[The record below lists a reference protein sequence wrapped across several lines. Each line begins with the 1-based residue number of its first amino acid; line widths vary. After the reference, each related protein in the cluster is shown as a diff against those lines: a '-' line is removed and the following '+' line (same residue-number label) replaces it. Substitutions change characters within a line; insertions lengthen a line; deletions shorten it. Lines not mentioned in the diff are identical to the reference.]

1 LANITSDPA
10 SPAPAA
16 SAPKVHRSIQNY
28 IGEAE
33 TFITTVK
40 TDAEINPVMDLHGYD
55 AAELATADGLL
66 QTAAAAFGVRLAG
79 IGGKTEKHEEL
90 MTGEAQVRGDYAAF
104 RSVARAA
111 FPA

>member
-1 LANITSDPA
+1 MANITSDPA

-16 SAPKVHRSIQNY
+16 SAPKVHRSIQNQAIQNY

-55 AAELATADGLL
+55 AAELATADALL
-66 QTAAAAFGVRLAG
+66 QTAAAAFGVRLAASEG
-79 IGGKTEKHEEL
+79 RPRNMKN
-90 MTGEAQVRGDYAAF
+90 
-104 RSVARAA
+104 
-111 FPA
+111 